1 MRYST
6 GKHTRWENE
15 ISKVIIIIIII
26 ATTMA

>member
-15 ISKVIIIIIII
+15 ISKVIIIIII
-26 ATTMA
+26 ATAMA